1 MAHADDQERADSG
14 TLHIIATPIGNLGDM
29 APRAIEVLKSVD
41 LILAEDTRTFSVLAT
56 RFGIL
61 TPKLSYHD
69 HNERTRSVEVVERLI
84 SGQSIALVSDAGT
97 PCVAD
102 PGYRLISLC
111 REQRL
116 PVSGVPGP
124 SAALFALSLS
134 GLPCHRFVFEGFLPQ
149 RSGRRGT
156 LLRTIVERELTTI
169 CFESPHRI
177 LKTLEQ
183 LASFAPNCRVFMARE
198 LTKMHEELLS
208 ATAIELL
215 TELRSRPSI
224 KGEIVLVLSSVSGD
238 HSSEESGSGDPTA
251 EEMD

>member
-1 MAHADDQERADSG
+1 MV
-14 TLHIIATPIGNLGDM
+14 ATPIGNLGDF
-29 APRAIEVLKSVD
+29 APRAVELLKSVD

-61 TPKLSYHD
+61 TPKKSYHD
-69 HNERTRSVEVVERLI
+69 HNERTRSIEVVEQLR

-111 REQRL
+111 RQQRI

-149 RSGRRGT
+149 KSGRRET
-156 LLRTIVERELTTI
+156 LLREIVSREITSI

-177 LKTLEQ
+177 VKTLEQ
-183 LASFAPNCRVFMARE
+183 LASFAPSCRVFMARE
-198 LTKMHEELLS
+198 LTKIHEELIS
-208 ATAIELL
+208 TTAAALL
-215 TELRSRPSI
+215 EELRARASI
-224 KGEIVLVLSSVSGD
+224 KGEIVLVLSSAASD
-238 HSSEESGSGDPTA
+238 EPPEAD
-251 EEMD
+251 D